1 MVDQEVKIQ
10 QSEAVEILRFPLMLL
25 VIFVHM
31 LPYEQR
37 TIPSVLSGE
46 SVYIYVSELISHHVG
61 RIAVPLFFVFS
72 GYFFF
77 NKIEAWTAS
86 IYLTQLR
93 KRSVTLLFP
102 YIFWNLALVFV
113 TFVVN
118 LMFQYIGR
126 TSNESYQDLQQNS
139 IYDLFWGYPINFPL
153 WYIRDLMVMVVLSPI
168 FYYFFKFLKGFGLA
182 IIALFYLSTLE
193 SNLPGISST
202 AIMYFGLGAY
212 VSLRKVDVINFCL
225 RYGKLF
231 GALALLALAVTA
243 FYTAR
248 PENEYVVRAFV
259 LFALPSVF
267 LLAMSL
273 TKKHRVKR
281 YLLMLSP
288 AVFFIY
294 ATHTIYIL
302 GKLKG
307 AFSRTSLAGS
317 GWGMLIGYFLIPVV
331 CMVVLLF
338 FYFLLNRFLPK
349 TLSLITGS
357 RIKQI

>member
-1 MVDQEVKIQ
+1 MVDLEIKRQ
-10 QSEAVEILRFPLMLL
+10 QSEAVEILRFPLMFL

-37 TIPSVLSGE
+37 AIPPVFGGE
-46 SVYIYVSELISHHVG
+46 SVYIFVSELISHHIG
-61 RIAVPLFFVFS
+61 RIAVPFFFVFS

-77 NKIEAWTAS
+77 SKIDNWTANL
-86 IYLTQLR
+86 YFTQLK
-93 KRSVTLLFP
+93 KRYSTLLFP
-102 YIFWNLALVFV
+102 YIFWNLALVIV
-113 TFVVN
+113 IVVVN
-118 LMFQYIGR
+118 LMLEYVGR
-126 TSNESYQDLQQNS
+126 APNENYHDLRQS
-139 IYDLFWGYPINFPL
+139 SLYDLFWGYPINFPL

-168 FYYFFKFLKGFGLA
+168 FYYFFKLLRGFGLC
-182 IIALFYLSTLE
+182 IIAVLYLSTLE

-212 VSLRKVDVINFCL
+212 VSLAKVDVVNFCL

-231 GALALLALAVTA
+231 AALALVALAVTA
-243 FYTAR
+243 LYTAK
-248 PENEYVVRAFV
+248 PENEYVVRTFV

-267 LLAMSL
+267 LLAISL
-273 TKKHRVKR
+273 AKKSRVKR

-307 AFSRTSLAGS
+307 AFSRTSFAEP
-317 GWGMLIGYFLIPVV
+317 GWGMLMGYFLIPVL
-331 CMVVLLF
+331 CMAVLLL
-338 FYFLLNRFLPK
+338 FYFLLHRYLPK
-349 TLSLITGS
+349 PLSLVTGS
-357 RIKQI
+357 RIKQL